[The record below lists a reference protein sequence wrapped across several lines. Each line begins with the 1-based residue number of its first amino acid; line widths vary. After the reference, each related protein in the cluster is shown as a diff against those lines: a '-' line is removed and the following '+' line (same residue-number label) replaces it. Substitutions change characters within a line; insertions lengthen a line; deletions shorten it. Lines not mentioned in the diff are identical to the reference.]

1 MSTET
6 FKEFEAGQ
14 EILKHGQNASCAY
27 MIKSGSVRV
36 FVSEGSREVELALLK
51 EGQIFG
57 ETAILDGGVYG
68 ANISAV
74 EDTELLVITP
84 ENLQDILEQ
93 SDPFIREL
101 LKMMIERLKSTNE
114 ALLKSET
121 REFMDIVL
129 I

>member
-1 MSTET
+1 
-6 FKEFEAGQ
+6 
-14 EILKHGQNASCAY
+14 
-27 MIKSGSVRV
+27 
-36 FVSEGSREVELALLK
+36 LK